1 MVLTRRRELV
11 ELTEAAVAVALS
23 VLLGN
28 LRLVELPAGG
38 SIALATLPLLA
49 LAAARGVRPALLAGT
64 CAGAGHALAGGT
76 IIHPAQAVLDYGLAY
91 AALAAAGIAAG
102 RPPTRGRLVAPI
114 LLAMSLHLA
123 AMVASG
129 VIFFSTVAPDA
140 ALAYALAYNAVTV
153 VPEALLAIWLV
164 PPLVLAL
171 ARADPADSWRR
182 GLLDAPRRLPRS
194 PRAYRPIEARMT
206 IDMLDVNCA
215 PSVMRLIPRPADPLR
230 IATRRSQPARVDA
243 QPATLVRA
251 APFAAR
257 RWSGSR

>member
-11 ELTEAAVAVALS
+11 DLTEAAVAVALS

-49 LAAARGVRPALLAGT
+49 LAVARGVRPALLAGA

-76 IIHPAQAVLDYGLAY
+76 IIHPAQALLDYGLAY
-91 AALAAAGIAAG
+91 ASLAVAGIAAG
-102 RPPTRGRLVAPI
+102 GTPTRARLAAPI
-114 LLAMSLHLA
+114 LLAMSLHLT

-140 ALAYALAYNAVTV
+140 ALAYALVYNAVTV
-153 VPEALLAIWLV
+153 VPETLLAIWLV

-182 GLLDAPRRLPRS
+182 GLLIPPRRTPRI
-194 PRAYRPIEARMT
+194 PRVYRPIHVEPS
-206 IDMLDVNCA
+206 IDTPHVSRDAA
-215 PSVMRLIPRPADPLR
+215 PLVVSVPRVTHTPAAAAEPPP
-230 IATRRSQPARVDA
+230 TF
-243 QPATLVRA
+243 VRA
-251 APFAAR
+251 APFEQR
-257 RWSGSR
+257 RLSG